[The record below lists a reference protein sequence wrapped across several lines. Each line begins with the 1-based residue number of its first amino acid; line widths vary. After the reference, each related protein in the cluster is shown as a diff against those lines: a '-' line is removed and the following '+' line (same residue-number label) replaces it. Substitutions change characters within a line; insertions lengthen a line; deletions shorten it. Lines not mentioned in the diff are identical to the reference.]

1 MLTIDTIKDAVAV
14 VKDPE
19 LNKGLLELG
28 MLRDISVEEGT
39 VKMTLALT
47 TSVCP
52 KQTDMV
58 DELKKI
64 VYALPEV
71 SNVLVELTTLG
82 ADELQDLFAK
92 HPLQGLK
99 KVQHVLAVASGKG
112 GVGKTTI
119 AVNLALALAAE
130 GLSVGLLDADVY
142 GPSVPVM
149 LGLNDAPR
157 WENKI
162 MLPVHK
168 FGIKVMSMGMLSEK
182 GQAFIWRGPMVGKAI
197 NQLLDQVMWGEL
209 DFLVVDLPP
218 GTGDPSITVAQA
230 IPNASILIVT
240 TPQEVALTDVR
251 RSVSL
256 FRKFDL
262 NIVGM
267 VENMSYFMCGHSS
280 EPIAIFGSGGGEKL
294 SAELGLPLLG
304 TVPIEPE
311 ISKRGDSG
319 EPFMVSSEPSEAG
332 RVIKSVVRD
341 ILAGVSKA

>member
-130 GLSVGLLDADVY
+130 GLSV
-142 GPSVPVM
+142 
-149 LGLNDAPR
+149 
-157 WENKI
+157 
-162 MLPVHK
+162 
-168 FGIKVMSMGMLSEK
+168 
-182 GQAFIWRGPMVGKAI
+182 
-197 NQLLDQVMWGEL
+197 
-209 DFLVVDLPP
+209 
-218 GTGDPSITVAQA
+218 
-230 IPNASILIVT
+230 
-240 TPQEVALTDVR
+240 
-251 RSVSL
+251 
-256 FRKFDL
+256 
-262 NIVGM
+262 
-267 VENMSYFMCGHSS
+267 
-280 EPIAIFGSGGGEKL
+280 
-294 SAELGLPLLG
+294 
-304 TVPIEPE
+304 
-311 ISKRGDSG
+311 
-319 EPFMVSSEPSEAG
+319 
-332 RVIKSVVRD
+332 
-341 ILAGVSKA
+341 

>member
-1 MLTIDTIKDAVAV
+1 
-14 VKDPE
+14 
-19 LNKGLLELG
+19 
-28 MLRDISVEEGT
+28 
-39 VKMTLALT
+39 
-47 TSVCP
+47 
-52 KQTDMV
+52 
-58 DELKKI
+58 
-64 VYALPEV
+64 
-71 SNVLVELTTLG
+71 
-82 ADELQDLFAK
+82 
-92 HPLQGLK
+92 
-99 KVQHVLAVASGKG
+99 
-112 GVGKTTI
+112 
-119 AVNLALALAAE
+119 
-130 GLSVGLLDADVY
+130 
-142 GPSVPVM
+142 
-149 LGLNDAPR
+149 
-157 WENKI
+157 

-319 EPFMVSSEPSEAG
+319 EPFMVSSEHSEAG
-332 RVIKSVVRD
+332 GVIKSVVRD